1 MDFVIL
7 YLDGML
13 VWKIV
18 FTMDG
23 GVGMGVCEEEGYCA
37 AFGRIPVVVY
47 NGGCCGCCHVSR
59 GACAFGGLGWRA
71 QSGFG
76 HRQMKTGFGG
86 CCVAIQVGRIRIL
99 PLMVF
104 CGVHFVD

>member
-23 GVGMGVCEEEGYCA
+23 GVGMGVC
-37 AFGRIPVVVY
+37 
-47 NGGCCGCCHVSR
+47 GCCGCCHVSR